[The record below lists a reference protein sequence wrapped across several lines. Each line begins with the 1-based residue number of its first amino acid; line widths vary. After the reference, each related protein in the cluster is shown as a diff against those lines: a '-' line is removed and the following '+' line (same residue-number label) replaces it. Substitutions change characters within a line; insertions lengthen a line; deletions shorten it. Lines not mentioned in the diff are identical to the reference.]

1 MIWRKD
7 EASGDPGAPAP
18 HQRPFGGQTERAD
31 QDRTRERR
39 NMAGEEREVTIVGQG
54 ASLEGSIVASGS
66 MRVDGKVKGQINADG
81 DVILSPQ
88 SQVDA
93 DITAENV
100 TVAGKFKGSI
110 TVKGTAELTR
120 GGRVDGNVTS
130 KTLIVQEGGIFQG
143 QSIMDQQAAQAAQA
157 PAGQAQQAKAAA
169 SPATS
174 ETAQPAQKE
183 QPREKTKASS

>member
-7 EASGDPGAPAP
+7 ETPGESTLQDR
-18 HQRPFGGQTERAD
+18 HQRAVSGGVEQPRE
-31 QDRTRERR
+31 DRTREER
-39 NMAGEEREVTIVGQG
+39 NMAGGEEREVTIVGQG

-88 SQVDA
+88 CQVDA

-100 TVAGKFKGSI
+100 TVSGKFKGSI
-110 TVKGTAELTR
+110 VVKGTAELTR

-143 QSIMDQQAAQAAQA
+143 QSIMDQQAAQAVAAQA
-157 PAGQAQQAKAAA
+157 QPAKAAA
-169 SPATS
+169 PAS
-174 ETAQPAQKE
+174 GQAAQAQQQPTKE

>member
-1 MIWRKD
+1 
-7 EASGDPGAPAP
+7 
-18 HQRPFGGQTERAD
+18 
-31 QDRTRERR
+31 
-39 NMAGEEREVTIVGQG
+39 MAGEEREVTIVGQG

-88 SQVDA
+88 CQVDA

-143 QSIMDQQAAQAAQA
+143 QSIMDQQAAQAAQT
-157 PAGQAQQAKAAA
+157 PAGHPQPAKAAA
-169 SPATS
+169 SPAPS
-174 ETAQPAQKE
+174 ETAQHAQKE

>member
-1 MIWRKD
+1 
-7 EASGDPGAPAP
+7 
-18 HQRPFGGQTERAD
+18 
-31 QDRTRERR
+31 
-39 NMAGEEREVTIVGQG
+39 MAGEEREVTIVGQG

-88 SQVDA
+88 CQVDA

-143 QSIMDQQAAQAAQA
+143 QSIMDQQAAQAAQT
-157 PAGQAQQAKAAA
+157 PAGQPHQAKAAA
-169 SPATS
+169 STAPS
-174 ETAQPAQKE
+174 ETAQQAQKE